1 LIAVSGQ
8 MMAGRFGGIGGAG
21 WLTLGFALFIAS
33 GVIWITTLI
42 PIQIM
47 QARLARRF
55 ARDGAIPDRYW
66 RLAALWYVLDMPTP
80 LFPSDHTASTT
91 TAPGRSARSRK
102 RASTSRCNTWEATHL
117 FRPRTY
123 LDPDNVLVAQRKAR
137 GNLVDRVAHAG
148 ASPARDLRSLYC

>member
-1 LIAVSGQ
+1 MTYNTWLVLHILGVVIFLGNITVTAVWKVLADRTRNPAVVGYAQRLVTVTDIAFTATGAALIAVSGQ
-8 MMAGRFGGIGGAG
+8 MMAGRFGGVGGAG

-66 RLAALWYVLDMPTP
+66 RLATTWYVLGGVAILLPMI
-80 LFPSDHTASTT
+80 
-91 TAPGRSARSRK
+91 
-102 RASTSRCNTWEATHL
+102 NV
-117 FRPRTY
+117 Y
-123 LDPDNVLVAQRKAR
+123 LMVAK
-137 GNLVDRVAHAG
+137 
-148 ASPARDLRSLYC
+148 P